1 GGGVVV
7 SGSASGI
14 GRAAGLRLARAGY
27 DVAIN
32 YSRSED
38 TARTTLADLE
48 SLGGRHLALR
58 ADVSDDDAV
67 AALTAEVGQAFG
79 RLDALVNNAG
89 LTSQTPPD
97 DLDGV
102 DLIEWDRG
110 FAVNVRGLFQVT
122 RACPPLLRAAAATP

>member
-1 GGGVVV
+1 MAQDRPAALIT
-7 SGSASGI
+7 GSASGI
-14 GRAAGLRLARAGY
+14 GRAAALRLARAGY

-58 ADVSDDDAV
+58 ADVSDDVAV
-67 AALTAEVGQAFG
+67 AALTAEVGRTFG

-89 LTSQTPPD
+89 MTS
-97 DLDGV
+97 
-102 DLIEWDRG
+102 
-110 FAVNVRGLFQVT
+110 
-122 RACPPLLRAAAATP
+122 